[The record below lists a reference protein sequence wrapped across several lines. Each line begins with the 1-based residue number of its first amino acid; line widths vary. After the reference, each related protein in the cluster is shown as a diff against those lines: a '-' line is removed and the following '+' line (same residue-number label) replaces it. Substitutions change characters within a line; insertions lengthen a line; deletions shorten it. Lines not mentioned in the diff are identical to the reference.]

1 MKQTLAIRGKL
12 KQRKH
17 IKDMVSELKKDLL
30 EAERLIDIYEKTI
43 KTLDFELQDWDN
55 FNKLKNQ
62 FYNAVAQKNNFI
74 Y

>member
-43 KTLDFELQDWDN
+43 KTLDFELHDWDKL
-55 FNKLKNQ
+55 NKKQL
-62 FYNAVAQKNNFI
+62 
-74 Y
+74 